1 LPWRFFLTAWWP
13 ARVTPRC
20 RKNQKPPKRCCGK
33 SSSPSPFPCSLHPV
47 SVTSSL
53 ARFWAKA
60 DRPGVRAFFLSMS
73 ALAVALVL
81 ALYSGAA
88 SELGRMRLASISALA
103 ALLVAGWVAVT
114 LVPILAKR
122 TPLRWIGYKMEYKV
136 TREGWFYMA
145 GIILISLA
153 ALNTG
158 NNLLFLILACLI
170 ATILMSGILSSI
182 TLSGVAMRLQLPE
195 HIFAGQ
201 QVRASIEL
209 ENEKLTLPSFSLRVE
224 SVKAKDSPST
234 PLLETPVYFPYLPK
248 RGRAQQSVPMSFP
261 TRGVYRQD
269 AFRIVTRFPFGF
281 LQKAHRV
288 DLRTEALVYPSVE
301 PSQEFFEIL
310 PGLQGAMESL
320 AKGRGQDLYALRGYV
335 PTDSAR
341 HVHWKASARL
351 GSLMVREFTREEDAR
366 VLLVLDPHTSEAS
379 SPGAGSPQKT
389 AERFDS
395 AVTLCA
401 SIAWHFFERNALL
414 QFRSAGVDT
423 ALAPAEETI
432 YAILHH
438 LALVQP
444 LPPDAQHVLL
454 TNLAASPELFKIIV
468 TSQPRGSIPANLWHT
483 SYVVFLEDLLG

>member
-1 LPWRFFLTAWWP
+1 LLF
-13 ARVTPRC
+13 RC
-20 RKNQKPPKRCCGK
+20 DAIV
-33 SSSPSPFPCSLHPV
+33 V
-47 SVTSSL
+47 SVTSTF
-53 ARFWAKA
+53 ANIWAKA

-88 SELGRMRLASISALA
+88 SDLGRVQLAVVSALA

-114 LVPILAKR
+114 LVPILARR
-122 TPLRWIGYKMEYKV
+122 TPLRWLGYKMEYKV
-136 TREGWFYMA
+136 TREGWFYFV

-158 NNLLFLILACLI
+158 NNLLFLILASLI
-170 ATILMSGILSSI
+170 AIILMSGILSSI

-201 QVRASIEL
+201 PIRASIDL

-224 SVKAKDSPST
+224 AVTAKNSP
-234 PLLETPVYFPYLPK
+234 PAALLETPVYFPYLPK
-248 RGRAQQSVPMSFP
+248 RGRAHQTGPITFA

-301 PSQEFFEIL
+301 PTREFIEIL

-320 AKGRGQDLYALRGYV
+320 AKGRGQDLYALRDYV
-335 PTDSAR
+335 STDSAR

-351 GSLMVREFTREEDAR
+351 GSLMVREFTREDETR
-366 VLLVLDPHTSEAS
+366 VLLVLDPHIFVSSAGAAS
-379 SPGAGSPQKT
+379 QLA
-389 AERFDS
+389 ADRFER

-401 SIAWHFFERNALL
+401 GIAWHFFERNALL
-414 QFRSAGVDT
+414 QFRSAKMET
-423 ALAPAEETI
+423 PLAPAEETI
-432 YAILHH
+432 FAILRH
-438 LALVQP
+438 LALAQP
-444 LPPDAQHVLL
+444 LHPDPQHTLL
-454 TNLAASPELFKIIV
+454 TSLAASPEVFKVIV

-483 SYVVFLEDLLG
+483 SYVVFLEDLLPSRS